1 MEIVDID
8 GVDGFR
14 VMYKPY
20 VYSVMIPCS
29 KHFIILNTNGG
40 VKVIEKHN
48 WGDKNERS
56 KSNRTISS

>member
-29 KHFIILNTNGG
+29 RHFIILNTNGD
-40 VKVIEKHN
+40 VKVIEKYKKEN
-48 WGDKNERS
+48 KQIKNVR
-56 KSNRTISS
+56 NN